1 MTNKKSTET
10 AAAPRPLI
18 LEIEDAKTGI
28 INSANSALKRGLP
41 CYIVAD
47 ILDRVLSQIREGAK
61 AELEAA
67 RAQEAARAESEK
79 KEETE

>member
-1 MTNKKSTET
+1 MKEKSK
-10 AAAPRPLI
+10 AKDPAPRALI
-18 LEIEDAKTGI
+18 LEIEDAKMGI
-28 INSANSALKRGLP
+28 INSVNSALKRGLP

-47 ILDRVLSQIREGAK
+47 ILDGVLSQTREGAK
-61 AELEAA
+61 AELKAA

>member
-1 MTNKKSTET
+1 M
-10 AAAPRPLI
+10 RPV
-18 LEIEDAKTGI
+18 AGYGKAG
-28 INSANSALKRGLP
+28 SFPAP
-41 CYIVAD
+41 CYLLKDA
-47 ILDRVLSQIREGAK
+47 LEGVLSQIREGAK

>member
-1 MTNKKSTET
+1 MNESKEK
-10 AAAPRPLI
+10 APAPRSII
-18 LEIEDAKTGI
+18 LEIEETKNRIIQEVNGALRKGI
-28 INSANSALKRGLP
+28 P
-41 CYIVAD
+41 CYLLKDA
-47 ILDRVLSQIREGAK
+47 LEGVLSQIREGAK

>member
-1 MTNKKSTET
+1 MAEKSKTK
-10 AAAPRPLI
+10 APAPRPLI
-18 LEIEDAKTGI
+18 LEIEDAKTSI
-28 INSANSALKRGLP
+28 VSSVNSALKRGLP

-47 ILDRVLSQIREGAK
+47 ILDGVLSQMREGAK

>member
-1 MTNKKSTET
+1 MSKEKTP
-10 AAAPRPLI
+10 AAPAARPLI
-18 LEIEDAKTGI
+18 LELDDAKANICQEINTALRKGI
-28 INSANSALKRGLP
+28 P
-41 CYIVAD
+41 CYLLKDA
-47 ILDRVLSQIREGAK
+47 LEGVLSQIREGAK

>member
-1 MTNKKSTET
+1 MSTEKKK
-10 AAAPRPLI
+10 AAPAAHPLI
-18 LEIEDAKTGI
+18 LELEDAK
-28 INSANSALKRGLP
+28 ANICQEVNAALRKGLP
-41 CYIVAD
+41 CYLVKD
-47 ILDRVLSQIREGAK
+47 ILEGLLSQIREGAK